1 VAEESVLE
9 AQAVEEPVTA
19 DDPDAE
25 PIEAPRP
32 LPQRAPSGEVDV
44 WRGEVRTAA
53 IAAAGGIVAGAAT
66 VAAVRAVRGTANQ
79 TSRKGILRRG
89 RARQNIVA
97 SRSFLVDVHVLGR

>member
-1 VAEESVLE
+1 LE
-9 AQAVEEPVTA
+9 AQAVEEPVAAT
-19 DDPDAE
+19 DETE

-32 LPQRAPSGEVDV
+32 LPQKAASGEMDV

-66 VAAVRAVRGTANQ
+66 VAAVRAVRGTSSQ
-79 TSRKGILRRG
+79 PSRKGILRRG
-89 RARQNIVA
+89 RVRQNIVA